1 MYRFRRAGKSAAG
14 PLVKMASF
22 WTLPLLVCNHLAIPT
37 DALVLSLTH
46 LGLAQTQFA
55 LPTPTPQV
63 WLLTPT
69 CTIGNHASP
78 LSSRRACLKS
88 ATAEAKLYRAQ
99 ICRAQVG
106 TGKGI
111 GRAMPALGEEVE
123 AATTTNSACNS
134 NSSSHSTTSFTKGAN
149 GTAGGSFPKSLP
161 NSTYEQRTA
170 FLNALLEQGQQG
182 TLINSTAAC
191 DPWTAYFDFV
201 VQLMSFMLGNIGS
214 GIGRMA
220 GASLGQAAG
229 ASIGQ
234 SGGFVVGAAAST
246 VVMPAEEAVLG
257 QVTGP
262 GGQGRGRR
270 GRGLEQRGEAK
281 PAQGQGQGQGQKKS
295 RQRRRRRQQ
304 QGAQPLDDATVG
316 LAGASGI
323 GLGTGFAIGT
333 PAGAAAGRVYGEK
346 IGEEVALWIINNA
359 NFAITYFGTLVLA
372 DVMNG
377 VDIVVTNGIKKV
389 KIQKIVRSQV
399 QAMEDQIFLDFKG
412 VYNATVYADFVGLE
426 AEAAMFES
434 TMDAFRGMGALF
446 GFAAGMQ
453 TGAAVGASSGGIYG
467 SAGAGAASG
476 AAQAAGPKTRT
487 MRRKRK
493 AQTASSSFAEKLAA
507 IDPLVALAAAMW
519 MGTSIGVGSGT
530 SIGVGAGI
538 YGGWQLF
545 TKIGYGMGILLVKF
559 LVKAFALFQQVYG
572 QVVVDQIEQAIF
584 DASAIR
590 INLTYTP
597 TCSFSNYTYPIK
609 DIAYYLCG
617 EPSAGNVA
625 TGVNEGG
632 AQKPPPNGP
641 VAASSVEEETAPD
654 LAATLLKLLGHA
666 ATPAGKGAPPTLPFY
681 SRTAASFF
689 LPTAETTGTKAQQI
703 RAAYN
708 ACQSYAMS
716 EMHRAKTLCYLSEL

>member
-1 MYRFRRAGKSAAG
+1 M
-14 PLVKMASF
+14 
-22 WTLPLLVCNHLAIPT
+22 
-37 DALVLSLTH
+37 LSLYPLRNQDSRKH
-46 LGLAQTQFA
+46 NSLHPSQ
-55 LPTPTPQV
+55 PPQV

-69 CTIGNHASP
+69 CTIGNQGFP
-78 LSSRRACLKS
+78 FSSRSACLKS
-88 ATAEAKLYRAQ
+88 ATAEAKLYRARV
-99 ICRAQVG
+99 CKAQVR

-123 AATTTNSACNS
+123 AATTTKGASNS
-134 NSSSHSTTSFTKGAN
+134 NSSSHSTASFTKGAN

-201 VQLMSFMLGNIGS
+201 VQLMSYMLGNIGS

-234 SGGFVVGAAAST
+234 SGGLVGGAAAST
-246 VVMPAEEAVLG
+246 VVMPAEEAALG

-262 GGQGRGRR
+262 GGRGRGRR
-270 GRGLEQRGEAK
+270 GRRLEQRGEAK
-281 PAQGQGQGQGQKKS
+281 PAQGQGQGQKRS
-295 RQRRRRRQQ
+295 RQRRQRRQQ
-304 QGAQPLDDATVG
+304 QGAQPLDGATVG

-333 PAGAAAGRVYGEK
+333 PAGAAAGRAYGEK
-346 IGEEVALWIINNA
+346 IGEEVALWIINNV

-377 VDIVVTNGIKKV
+377 VDIVVTKGINKV

-399 QAMEDQIFLDFKG
+399 QTMEDQIFQDFND

-426 AEAAMFES
+426 AEAAVFES
-434 TMDAFRGMGALF
+434 TVDAFWGMGALF
-446 GFAAGMQ
+446 GFAAGMP

-467 SAGAGAASG
+467 SAGAGATSG
-476 AAQAAGPKTRT
+476 AAQAAGPKMRTR
-487 MRRKRK
+487 RRKRK
-493 AQTASSSFAEKLAA
+493 VQTASSSLAEELAA

-530 SIGVGAGI
+530 AIGVGAGI

-545 TKIGYGMGILLVKF
+545 TEIGYGMGILMVKF

-584 DASAIR
+584 DASAIH

-597 TCSFSNYTYPIK
+597 TCNFSNYTYPIQ
-609 DIAYYLCG
+609 DIASLCW
-617 EPSAGNVA
+617 EPSAGNLA
-625 TGVNEGG
+625 TGKNEGG

-641 VAASSVEEETAPD
+641 VAASSVTEETAPD
-654 LAATLLKLLGHA
+654 LVATLLKLLGHA
-666 ATPAGKGAPPTLPFY
+666 ATTAYKGAPPTSPFY

-689 LPTAETTGTKAQQI
+689 LSTAETTGTKAQQI

-716 EMHRAKTLCYLSEL
+716 EMHRAKSLCYLSEL